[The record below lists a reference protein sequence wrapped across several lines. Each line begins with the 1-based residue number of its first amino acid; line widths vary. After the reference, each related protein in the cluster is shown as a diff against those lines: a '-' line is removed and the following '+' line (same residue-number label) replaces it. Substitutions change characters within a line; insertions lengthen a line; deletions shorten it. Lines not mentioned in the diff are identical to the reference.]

1 MRIPENGAKFPLKQ
15 NRSNRYTKGLV
26 CTYADSPLRSFF
38 FELDK
43 EHREFYQDVCNL
55 YALEELDYIV
65 HRTGGGGFHFI
76 SPTMIPVLAW
86 KSLHAELK
94 EINKECPMTT
104 LRIEPNKYPNE
115 DLVWYNSHAE
125 VMNADESENNLE
137 MCQYLNK
144 IFGVK
149 FVGKAKGTM
158 KIVRYPLPLR
168 AGEIPA

>member
-1 MRIPENGAKFPLKQ
+1 MKLKP
-15 NRSNRYTKGLV
+15 NRSSRYTSGLV
-26 CTYADSPLRSFF
+26 CTFADRPERCFF

-55 YALEELDYIV
+55 YEVEALDWIV

-76 SPTMIPVLAW
+76 SPTMISKEVWKKLHRELAD
-86 KSLHAELK
+86 
-94 EINKECPMTT
+94 INPKCPMTT

-125 VMNADESENNLE
+125 VMNAPDLANNKE

-149 FVGKAKGTM
+149 FVGNAKGTM

-168 AGEIPA
+168 EGEIPS